1 MHRVILPAADLLP
14 NPQLRPFRCVQ
25 SRAVLRLAS
34 AAADRGK
41 AKENGRLAEVE
52 PMIVEG
58 PRGTSLRAL
67 GSKEDHKVIDM
78 YQMFVLV
85 AWVKILSGRVFP
97 DAGCRRRLIARDST
111 AAGPKG
117 MRWARAI
124 RFSTTTHAV
133 TLQAA
138 TARS

>member
-1 MHRVILPAADLLP
+1 VHRVILPAADLLP

-85 AWVKILSGRVFP
+85 AWVKILSGRVF
-97 DAGCRRRLIARDST
+97 RRRLPAT
-111 AAGPKG
+111 PY
-117 MRWARAI
+117 RA
-124 RFSTTTHAV
+124 
-133 TLQAA
+133 
-138 TARS
+138 

>member
-52 PMIVEG
+52 PRRYEYICTPTGDELPDMLAHWGRLESI
-58 PRGTSLRAL
+58 L
-67 GSKEDHKVIDM
+67 GQPIIRLD
-78 YQMFVLV
+78 
-85 AWVKILSGRVFP
+85 SG
-97 DAGCRRRLIARDST
+97 
-111 AAGPKG
+111 
-117 MRWARAI
+117 
-124 RFSTTTHAV
+124 
-133 TLQAA
+133 
-138 TARS
+138 